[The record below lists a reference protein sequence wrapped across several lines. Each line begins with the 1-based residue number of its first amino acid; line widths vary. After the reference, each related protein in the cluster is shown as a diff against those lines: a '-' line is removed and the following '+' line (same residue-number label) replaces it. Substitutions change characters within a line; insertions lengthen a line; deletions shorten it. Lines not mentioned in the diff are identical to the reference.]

1 MVVVEEGCRSA
12 EKGKNQQV
20 AADEEGLAGK
30 TALGMV
36 VVPRGC
42 SLMMVVAAEAVTG
55 KVVGFEEAGLEEVEG
70 NTALVEEKNG

>member
-42 SLMMVVAAEAVTG
+42 SLMMVVAAG
-55 KVVGFEEAGLEEVEG
+55 KVVDAAFGFEEAGLEDVEG